1 LLARILCIATD
12 HNQVYK
18 IAGFILNIVRN
29 LTTNLMVILMV
40 FSLVSC
46 GGGSSGQGNGGG
58 GGEEIAPTPDP
69 APTPIQDQ
77 NLNLSSAEPG
87 VNVGT
92 ARLTRFSAVDLNA
105 QRLLART
112 TVNVAAGG
120 ETLSATARAFAQFT
134 ARSTDASLLADID
147 WSGNLLSSVNLS
159 ASTEMVVNLRVHE
172 VNPNGS
178 LGPEVFGRQLERDGI
193 GSGLKAVEVLNVND
207 NIRQA
212 YQLNLKQGQAYRVVV
227 ELQCSIR
234 VDGLSLALTDCN
246 AESGGRGVFVNEL
259 MIMY

>member
-1 LLARILCIATD
+1 M
-12 HNQVYK
+12 
-18 IAGFILNIVRN
+18 LNIVRN
-29 LTTNLMVILMV
+29 LTTNLMIILMV

-46 GGGSSGQGNGGG
+46 GGGSSGGDDEGGG
-58 GGEEIAPTPDP
+58 GGGDEMMPSPDP
-69 APTPIQDQ
+69 DPTPIPNQ

-87 VNVGT
+87 VNEGT
-92 ARLTRFSAVDLNA
+92 LRLTRFSAVDLSA

-134 ARSTDASLLADID
+134 ARSSDAALLADLD
-147 WSGNLLSSVNLS
+147 WSGTLLSSVNLS
-159 ASTEMVVNLRVHE
+159 ASTEMVVNLKVHE
-172 VNPNGS
+172 VRPNGS
-178 LGPEVFGRQLERDGI
+178 LGAEVFGRRLERDGI

-207 NIRQA
+207 NVRQA
-212 YQLNLKQGQAYRVVV
+212 YQLNLKEGQAYRIVV

-234 VDGLSLALTDCN
+234 VDGISFALTDCN